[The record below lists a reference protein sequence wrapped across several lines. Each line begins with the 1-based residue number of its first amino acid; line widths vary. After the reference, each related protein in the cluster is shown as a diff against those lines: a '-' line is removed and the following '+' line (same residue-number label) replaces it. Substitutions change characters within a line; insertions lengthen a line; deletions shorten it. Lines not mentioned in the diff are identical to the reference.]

1 MRHLL
6 FYNWFKSVPTTF
18 RHLHKPTQQ
27 YLGLLTLGLLRSQT
41 FALTKQALS
50 LSEYGQPA
58 TVHKRLKRAVQHPA
72 FAQPVNFSALTRLV
86 LQQLHPLQVVLVID
100 ETTLRDHLR
109 VLMIGLAYRKRCLP
123 LAWMCSEGKWHAKQ
137 VERIETLLQAI
148 ANGLPPECTPVIL
161 ADRGIGT
168 SPALMRLI
176 QHLGWHFLLRVT
188 DSAKFSTRQTWTSL
202 AQLARPNRTRRFTG
216 CLFKKRGRIA
226 DLTLWLV
233 WKTPFPKALCLACN
247 TPTVR
252 PKLYQQRFWIEAT
265 FKDWKSRGFHWEDSR
280 LWSARRTSALLL
292 ALALAYLFAARL
304 SARFPASVRRVYAW
318 AAPISWFQLA
328 LRLFLA
334 HPLLYFPKT
343 VPP

>member
-6 FYNWFKSVPTTF
+6 FYNWFQAVRNTF
-18 RHLHKPTQQ
+18 PHLHKPSQQ
-27 YLGLLTLGLLRSQT
+27 YLGLLTLGLLRSQN

-58 TVHKRLKRAVQHPA
+58 TVHKRLKRAVQHPGL
-72 FAQPVNFSALTRLV
+72 AQTTNFSALTRLV
-86 LQQLHPLQVVLVID
+86 LEQVRPRKVVLVID
-100 ETTLRDHLR
+100 ETTLRDHVR
-109 VLMIGLAYRKRCLP
+109 VLMIGLAYQKRCLP
-123 LAWMCSEGKWHAKQ
+123 LAWMCSDGKWQASQ
-137 VERIETLLQAI
+137 VERIETLLSAI
-148 ANGLPPECTPVIL
+148 AVGLPAKCIPVVL

-176 QHLGWHFLLRVT
+176 QQFGWHFLLRVT
-188 DSAKFSTRQTWTSL
+188 DSAKFYTQQRWTAL
-202 AQLARPNRTRRFTG
+202 AQLARPYQTRCFSG
-216 CLFKKRGRIA
+216 CLFKKRGHIP

-233 WKTPFPKALCLACN
+233 WKSPFPKPQCLASN
-247 TPTVR
+247 TPTLR

-265 FKDWKSRGFHWEDSR
+265 FKDWKSRGFRWEDSR
-280 LWSARRTSALLL
+280 LWSATRTCAVLL
-292 ALALAYLFAARL
+292 ALALAYLFAACCSARL
-304 SARFPASVRRVYAW
+304 SLHARRVYAW
-318 AAPISWFQLA
+318 ATPISWFQLA

>member
-6 FYNWFKSVPTTF
+6 FYNWFKSVQTTF
-18 RHLHKPTQQ
+18 QHLHKPTQQ
-27 YLGLLTLGLLRSQT
+27 YLALLTVGLLRTQS
-41 FALTKQALS
+41 FALTKLALS

-72 FAQPVNFSALTRLV
+72 FTPVTNFSALTRLV
-86 LQQLHPLQVVLVID
+86 LQQVRPKRVVLVID
-100 ETTLRDHLR
+100 ETSLRDHVR
-109 VLMIGLAYRKRCLP
+109 VLMIGLAYHKRCLP
-123 LAWMCSEGKWHAKQ
+123 LAWMCSAGKWQASQ
-137 VERIETLLQAI
+137 VERIETLLTAL
-148 ANGLPPECTPVIL
+148 AAGLPADDIPLVL

-176 QHLGWHFLLRVT
+176 QRFGWYFLLRVS
-188 DSAKFSTRQTWTSL
+188 DCSKFYTQQQWTSL
-202 AQLARPNRTRRFTG
+202 AQLARPHRTRRFSG
-216 CLFKKRGRIA
+216 CLFKKRGRIP

-233 WKTPFPKALCLACN
+233 WKTPFPKPQCLASN
-247 TPTVR
+247 TPTLR

-280 LWSARRTSALLL
+280 LWSAARTNAVLL
-292 ALALAYLFAARL
+292 ALALAYLFAAGLSARL
-304 SARFPASVRRVYAW
+304 SAPTRRTYAW
-318 AAPISWFQLA
+318 ATPISWFQLA

-334 HPLLYFPKT
+334 HPFLFFPKT